1 MNYQDII
8 NKARELL
15 TRCMTYIKVVRGLPH
30 FGKYA
35 SLSIVLIIFFTI
47 VTFPYEILIK
57 KKLYDSEGKSF
68 KSITLKK
75 LDFSIMGRSSA
86 ENVELLLN
94 NGDEVYLKSILL
106 NLSVNPYRLF
116 ISKRYV
122 ADFQFDDFRY
132 TAQKTEFMLNLN
144 GNIDITIDKLK
155 GIPSAGDLKFIIEE
169 AKLKLK
175 EMSIP
180 GPMGPLALK
189 LDAINIQNGLA
200 EADIVNGV
208 VKIRN
213 FRLSG
218 TDLNCS
224 ITGTV
229 ELADRSDN
237 SRLNLN
243 ISIDPE
249 SAALEQYK
257 ELILSVSNNG
267 PLLLSVQGT
276 LGRPE
281 IKISGAAKN
290 Q

>member
-8 NKARELL
+8 NKAKDLL
-15 TRCMTYIKVVRGLPH
+15 TRSITYIKLVRGLPH
-30 FGKYA
+30 FTKYA
-35 SLSIVLIIFFTI
+35 ALSIGLIIFFTMI
-47 VTFPYEILIK
+47 TFPYEFLIK

-68 KSITLKK
+68 KSISLKK
-75 LDFSIMGRSSA
+75 LDFSIFGKSSA
-86 ENVELLLN
+86 ENIEVLLN
-94 NGDEVYLKSILL
+94 NGDEVYFKSILL

-116 ISKRYV
+116 VSKRYI

-132 TAQKTEFMLNLN
+132 TAQNTEFMFNLN
-144 GNIDITIDKLK
+144 GNIDVTLDRLRD
-155 GIPSAGDLKFIIEE
+155 IPSSGDLKLIIEE
-169 AKLKLK
+169 AKVKLK

-180 GPMGPLALK
+180 GPMGPFTLK
-189 LDAINIQNGLA
+189 LDSVNVQSGIA

-213 FRLSG
+213 FKLSG

-257 ELILSVSNNG
+257 DLILSISNNG
-267 PLLLSVQGT
+267 PLVLTVQGT
-276 LGRPE
+276 IGRPE
-281 IKISGAAKN
+281 IKIAGAVKN